1 MGINQEIYPEEYKRI
16 TNDLHQNI
24 QTLLVEVKESVANI
38 EEEVKQIEAIDLIQ
52 KMEVMIEKAYEKILS
67 LKQSE

>member
-1 MGINQEIYPEEYKRI
+1 LI
-16 TNDLHQNI
+16 
-24 QTLLVEVKESVANI
+24 EVKESVANI
-38 EEEVKQIEAIDLIQ
+38 EEEEKQIEAIDLIQ